1 MAKRIAVGC
10 TAAFTGLGST
20 TVGILPVMAKR
31 IAVGCTAAFT
41 GLGGIAVGIQPVV
54 VTGFVF
60 DQRDRMSRLLLLI
73 GHPHLESARLSLAR
87 DGNHAGIHTH
97 TVVIR
102 NNLPDRVGVGG
113 HIMHYVIERGKFQF
127 FRSAGGND
135 HFVITIDLK
144 CAPLITADITDEV
157 RINVIHM
164 LAVAVL
170 QRILNHITIIGHT
183 VVPMIPRITRPL
195 LTPVVLMIRSR
206 YFIQCNFLFGRSPV
220 KRCPYEEIA
229 LLGFTRDGDR
239 AFINTHAGG
248 VTDHTPNSGFRH
260 IGSNSAIVSGS
271 SCFHCNLSDGG
282 YIHFFLADSDPKVT
296 ALQCNILQFRI
307 RILLSPCHGP
317 DIRKGKPGECAL
329 LLHFY
334 FSSGDRASI
343 SSVAYATTASFRAV
357 KTGRHGSTIII
368 VLSQNA
374 AVVIKRSIHRSH
386 IIAGSDDTS
395 VFSKADNAALVKS

>member
-1 MAKRIAVGC
+1 MPQRRNFHRFGAGFRCAVLIAEQLVANRAG
-10 TAAFTGLGST
+10 
-20 TVGILPVMAKR
+20 PVFFVAIFGAGRSLRLCLLQRMPQRRNFHRFGAGFR
-31 IAVGCTAAFT
+31 CAVLIAEQLVANRAGPVFVV
-41 GLGGIAVGIQPVV
+41 AVL
-54 VTGFVF
+54 
-60 DQRDRMSRLLLLI
+60 R
-73 GHPHLESARLSLAR
+73 
-87 DGNHAGIHTH
+87 AGRCHSSDF
-97 TVVIR
+97 
-102 NNLPDRVGVGG
+102 L
-113 HIMHYVIERGKFQF
+113 Q
-127 FRSAGGND
+127 
-135 HFVITIDLK
+135 L
-144 CAPLITADITDEV
+144 
-157 RINVIHM
+157 M

-170 QRILNHITIIGHT
+170 QRILSHITTIGHT

-206 YFIQCNFLFGRSPV
+206 YFIQCNSLFGRSPV

-229 LLGFTRDGDR
+229 LLGFTRDGDQPLMD
-239 AFINTHAGG
+239 THAAGG
-248 VTDHTPNSGFRH
+248 VTTNSPSSGFRH

-271 SCFHCNLSDGG
+271 SCFHCNNLSDGG

-317 DIRKGKPGECAL
+317 DLRKVKTGECAF
-329 LLHFY
+329 LLHSCFCAL
-334 FSSGDRASI
+334 DRAS
-343 SSVAYATTASFRAV
+343 SSSIAYANAASFLAV
-357 KTGRHGSTIII
+357 KTGRHVSTII